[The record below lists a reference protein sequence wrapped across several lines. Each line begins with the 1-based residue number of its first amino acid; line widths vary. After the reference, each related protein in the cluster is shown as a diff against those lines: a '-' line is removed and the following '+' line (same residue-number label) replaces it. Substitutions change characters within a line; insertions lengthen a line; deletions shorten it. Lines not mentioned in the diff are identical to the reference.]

1 MKTAVGISPKAA
13 ERLAVLVQLERMA
26 RRCAGFKEFGFF
38 AVNETVRFMPYDRA
52 VFWYLDGED
61 IRIEAVS
68 AVPVLD
74 EEAPFI
80 DWMKQAV
87 LCRLKADS
95 PEKSRLVTVAD
106 VSGGAAEGWNDFCTP
121 TALWVPFVSPV
132 TRSVEGGLWL
142 TRKTPAFDA
151 SEAGAAELAAEAYGD
166 IFAAWKAAGKVPVF
180 KPRLHK
186 ARLMFGGVLILAALF
201 PVRMAAVAPAEV
213 VPAAPRFVTA
223 PMSGVVKS
231 VAVGAGQS
239 VKAGDLLF
247 SFDDAELRARL
258 RLADKAL
265 AAAGEEYKKAAQM
278 SFSSPESKARLPLI
292 RLEIEKAKDER
303 AHFAELAERS
313 NVRAPVGGTAVFSDA
328 SDWIGRPV
336 SLGEKVMTLADPEKT
351 ALKIS
356 LPVADAIEV
365 SKGADVLFFM
375 YAVPEKP
382 VRAKAES
389 VSFEAENVPEGFLA
403 YRVKAAFSD
412 AAPHRIG
419 TRGIAKIYGG
429 RVPFLYYALRRPFAA
444 LRRWFGI

>member
-1 MKTAVGISPKAA
+1 MKKPVDISPKAA

-38 AVNETVRFMPYDRA
+38 VVNETVRFMPYDRA
-52 VFWYLDGED
+52 VFWRLDGED
-61 IRIEAVS
+61 VRIEAVS
-68 AVPVLD
+68 AVPAPD
-74 EEAPFI
+74 EEAPFVF
-80 DWMKQAV
+80 WMKRAIAR
-87 LCRLKADS
+87 CLKMKS
-95 PEKSRLVTVAD
+95 PEKSRLVTAAD
-106 VSGGAAEGWNDFCTP
+106 VSGDAAQAWEDFCTP
-121 TALWVPFVSPV
+121 SALWVPFVSPV

-142 TRKTPAFDA
+142 TRKAPAFDA

-166 IFAAWKAAGKVPVF
+166 IFSAWKAAGKVPVF
-180 KPRLHK
+180 KRRLRK
-186 ARLMFGGVLILAALF
+186 ARLTLGAVLILAALF

-231 VAVGAGQS
+231 FAVGAGQP

-247 SFDDAELRARL
+247 SFDDTELRARL

-265 AAAGEEYKKAAQM
+265 AAAGEEYKKAAQL

-313 NVRAPVGGTAVFSDA
+313 NVRAPVDGTAIFSDA
-328 SDWIGRPV
+328 SDWIGKPV
-336 SLGEKVMTLADPEKT
+336 SLGEKVLTLADPEKT
-351 ALKIS
+351 ALRIS
-356 LPVADAIEV
+356 LPIADAIDV
-365 SKGADVLFFM
+365 VKGADVSFFM
-375 YAVPEKP
+375 YAVPETP
-382 VRAKAES
+382 VRAKVES
-389 VSFEAENVPEGFLA
+389 VSFGAENVPEGFLA
-403 YRVKAAFSD
+403 YRVKAAFSENGGF
-412 AAPHRIG
+412 RIG